1 MAAEDGNVFVK
12 RLLTERRQRLVGTIM
27 REAEATLF
35 PAVSEAVRKAY
46 RQKVLEAV
54 GSYHDVVLDCMR
66 ASIDDGTIVRPDPEV
81 LLAAINGLRAD
92 LRVGRG

>member
-1 MAAEDGNVFVK
+1 MAEDGNVFVK
-12 RLLTERRQRLVGTIM
+12 RLLSERRQRLVGTIM

-35 PAVSEAVRKAY
+35 PSVPDSVRKAY

-66 ASIDDGTIVRPDPEV
+66 ASVDDGSVRQDPDV
-81 LLAAINGLRAD
+81 ILAAINGLAAEIR
-92 LRVGRG
+92 RGHGG